1 MENFMEKKYLLFLG
15 WIVFFCAFIT
25 EFIQKYFYLDTHL
38 YFFYTPL
45 YILAYAVIGL
55 PILIKAYISI
65 EKKDYFSEYILMT
78 ISTIAAFII
87 GAFEESSAVMVFYTM
102 GEYFLENS
110 KRLSNKNIENL
121 LKFKV
126 KTVDKINNK
135 NSENILVEK
144 IKKGDEIIVKVGE
157 QIPIDGFVINQG
169 GYINQAVL
177 SGESKPK
184 EVVTGDIVYAGSINL
199 TNILKIKVINEYTD
213 STLYKLYLLT
223 KESLNKKTKVDEF
236 ITSFAKWYTPIVI
249 LLSILI
255 LIIPTLFFQNVDVE
269 KSIYNSIVLLIVAC
283 PCALVLAIP
292 LTYVNAITNLAKEG
306 IHIKNIN
313 IFDKILKINTLYL
326 DKTGT
331 LTTGQFEISK
341 IEVTNEEILEYI
353 YVLQKYSNHPI
364 SKSIVKYLKY
374 IKTDKTIINYE
385 EISGLGLR
393 ATIDNHNVLIG
404 NRKLMVKNN
413 ISVKDNGSIYVAID
427 NVIVGNIYVFDKL
440 KNDSIEA
447 IDMIRSS
454 GIKEISMLTG
464 DNKEQVEKIKK
475 SIHLDNYFYELLPEQ
490 KLKLMEN
497 KDIIFVGDGIN
508 DAPAIAKASV
518 GIAMGISGSDMAIES
533 ADVVFNN
540 ESLKGVAYLKN
551 ISKEIKSIIY
561 QNISIIIFVKA
572 IIIILGM
579 LGSAKLWLAVFG
591 DVGVSFVAMLNIKR
605 MKKFR

>member
-1 MENFMEKKYLLFLG
+1 MEKKYLLFLG